1 MLGWVDVA
9 VVVLYLVLV
18 LAIGLGARF
27 SPGSSSS
34 SSSGGGKDVAEYFL
48 AGRNVAW
55 WAVGM
60 SLFSS
65 NIGSEHFVGSPPPLQ
80 IPFFCLFHAF
90 ASPVASR
97 TGLAGSGA
105 ASGLAVA
112 HFEYVYDSPPALSG

>member
-27 SPGSSSS
+27 FPGSSSS
-34 SSSGGGKDVAEYFL
+34 SSSGGGGKDVAEYFL

-65 NIGSEHFVGSPPPLQ
+65 NIGSEHFVGSPPPL
-80 IPFFCLFHAF
+80 PNSFFFVYSML
-90 ASPVASR
+90 SPHQ
-97 TGLAGSGA
+97 L
-105 ASGLAVA
+105 L
-112 HFEYVYDSPPALSG
+112 P

>member
-27 SPGSSSS
+27 FPGSSSK
-34 SSSGGGKDVAEYFL
+34 GGGKDVAEYFL

-65 NIGSEHFVGSPPPLQ
+65 NIGSEHFVGSPPLLNSP
-80 IPFFCLFHAF
+80 FCLFLLCFLRAF
-90 ASPVASR
+90 KSSSPAAVTRLGRFGSR
-97 TGLAGSGA
+97 ERPGRGPLRVR
-105 ASGLAVA
+105 L
-112 HFEYVYDSPPALSG
+112 

>member
-27 SPGSSSS
+27 FPGSSSS
-34 SSSGGGKDVAEYFL
+34 GSSSSGGGGKDVAEYFL

-65 NIGSEHFVGSPPPLQ
+65 NIGSEHFVGSPPPSQ
-80 IPFFCLFHAF
+80 IPFLLFILCF
-90 ASPVASR
+90 RLTSR
-97 TGLAGSGA
+97 FPNRLGRFGSRERPGR
-105 ASGLAVA
+105 GPLRVR
-112 HFEYVYDSPPALSG
+112 L